1 MKKFKILEAP
11 KNIKEYKKFK
21 LFYISL
27 ILVSF
32 LLLLTATILWGL
44 SGLDW
49 IKGTK
54 SEITNYLLYGFGFV
68 FFTFALI
75 SAIITGIVIPIIYL
89 NNKSKYQQSEEFK
102 NERNKYSE
110 MKFNSSMNKKTI
122 KMWFKL
128 GYINKVKYQQLLAEK
143 KKNH

>member
-27 ILVSF
+27 IFVSF

-75 SAIITGIVIPIIYL
+75 STIITGISVAYDHFAH
-89 NNKSKYQQSEEFK
+89 KAERASEKLKELQ
-102 NERNKYSE
+102 NEIDSFESE
-110 MKFNSSMNKKTI
+110 VDYVLSTSNAITEI
-122 KMWFKL
+122 E
-128 GYINKVKYQQLLAEK
+128 V
-143 KKNH
+143 

>member
-1 MKKFKILEAP
+1 MKKFRILEAP

-54 SEITNYLLYGFGFV
+54 SEITNYLLYSFGFV

-75 SAIITGIVIPIIYL
+75 SAIITGIVIPITYL
-89 NNKSKYQQSEEFK
+89 NNKSKYQQ
-102 NERNKYSE
+102 
-110 MKFNSSMNKKTI
+110 
-122 KMWFKL
+122 
-128 GYINKVKYQQLLAEK
+128 LLTEK
-143 KKNH
+143 KKNN